1 MTERGG
7 TRLSSTESFKGRI
20 FTVTVDRVTVPNGR
34 TVTLD
39 MVRHRGSVVLL
50 PMQDEGRIVLIRQ
63 YRYALDRWIWELPAG
78 SLDAGEDPAAAAA
91 RECEEEIGLIPGRV
105 EFAGAWYPTPGF
117 CTEVMNYYRLAD
129 LRAPAARRPAGAQG
143 RGRGHP
149 RPRLHARRG
158 PRDGPARRHRRSQ
171 DRVGAHARLNPELAA
186 MGCVRSGSRR
196 LKPAGSIPAHHRRN
210 RAPGLG
216 VVRVR
221 KASPG
226 ALLPIG

>member
-1 MTERGG
+1 MTELGG

-78 SLDAGEDPAAAAA
+78 SLDEGEDAAAAAA
-91 RECEEEIGLIPGRV
+91 RECEEEIGLVPGRV

-117 CTEVMNYYRLAD
+117 CTEVMNYYRLGG
-129 LRAPAARRPAGAQG
+129 LRAPAPGGPQAHKDEDEDIRVHVFTLDEARAMV
-143 RGRGHP
+143 
-149 RPRLHARRG
+149 RRG
-158 PRDGPARRHRRSQ
+158 EIVD
-171 DRVGAHARLNPELAA
+171 
-186 MGCVRSGSRR
+186 
-196 LKPAGSIPAHHRRN
+196 LKTAW
-210 RAPGLG
+210 GLTL
-216 VVRVR
+216 V
-221 KASPG
+221 
-226 ALLPIG
+226 

>member
-1 MTERGG
+1 MSEGGG
-7 TRLSSTESFKGRI
+7 TRVSSTESFKGRI

-39 MVRHRGSVVLL
+39 MVRHPGSVVLL

-129 LRAPAARRPAGAQG
+129 LRAPTPGDPQAHKDEDEDIRVHVFTIDEAREMV
-143 RGRGHP
+143 
-149 RPRLHARRG
+149 RRG
-158 PRDGPARRHRRSQ
+158 DIV
-171 DRVGAHARLNPELAA
+171 DLKAA
-186 MGCVRSGSRR
+186 W
-196 LKPAGSIPAHHRRN
+196 
-210 RAPGLG
+210 GLTL
-216 VVRVR
+216 V
-221 KASPG
+221 
-226 ALLPIG
+226 